1 MARLAIAMDL
11 GTSGF
16 RAQAIDLST
25 REILSTVITTRHP
38 LPGGNVMD
46 QLNFALRLGGE
57 AAQESV
63 VRAVNRVVG
72 ELRVPKEDVVLLG
85 VCGNPCQLSLFQGME
100 IRDLA
105 FAGERKLAAL
115 GVVPPARNAAI
126 IKAGAVNGLDLPRHC
141 EVLIP
146 PAVRHEVG
154 ADALAMMIVS
164 GMLERQETSIVTDFG
179 TNAEVALFHQG
190 TMFTGSTAA
199 GPALEGQQI
208 SCGRLAAPWVIADLE
223 QEGHWHRLI
232 LLDAELL
239 PVQGELIDLGRK
251 GVVEAAGTPQPVGIT
266 GTGTLAI
273 VDQALQAGF
282 IVLPDIETEDGR
294 LHLGEDLYFSREDLA
309 EAGKAIG
316 AVRAGHLTLCHE
328 AGIGPE
334 DIRTSYMS
342 GASGTYVDAIKA
354 QRLGMIPPRAH
365 TVYQVGNTS
374 LAMARRLVTEPGS
387 LDAMA
392 ELAAS
397 LRTRHCMFAAS
408 KVFQKAFLLELS
420 YWTEGMPMA
429 QYRRFLEK
437 FGLADLPPVQGAPE
451 IVHLV
456 KRDIEDLGK
465 MGLTTITD
473 IKRR

>member
-16 RAQAIDLST
+16 RAQAVDLAT
-25 REILSTVITTRHP
+25 CEILSTVITTRHP

-46 QLNFALRLGGE
+46 QLNFALRLRGE
-57 AAQESV
+57 AAQQSV
-63 VRAVNRVVG
+63 IRAVNRIVG
-72 ELRVPKEDVVLLG
+72 ELCVPKEDVVLLG
-85 VCGNPCQLSLFQGME
+85 VCGNPCQLSIFQGME

-115 GVVPPARNAAI
+115 GVEPAARNAAI
-126 IKAGAVNGLDLPRHC
+126 IQADAVSGLDLPRHC

-146 PAVRHEVG
+146 PAVCHEVG

-164 GMLERQETSIVTDFG
+164 GMLERKETSIVTDFG

-190 TMFTGSTAA
+190 TVFSGSTAA

-223 QEGHWHRLI
+223 PEGHWHRLI

-239 PVQGELIDLGRK
+239 PIQGELIDLGRQ
-251 GVVEAAGTPQPVGIT
+251 GVIEAAARPPAIGIT

-273 VDQALQAGF
+273 VDQALQAGL
-282 IVLPDIETEDGR
+282 IVLPDITTEDGR
-294 LHLGEDLYFSREDLA
+294 LHLGEKLFFNQEDLA

-328 AGIGPE
+328 AGINPE
-334 DIRTSYMS
+334 DIRTCYMS

-354 QRLGMIPPRAH
+354 QRLGMIPPGVR
-365 TVYQVGNTS
+365 TVYRW
-374 LAMARRLVTEPGS
+374 AI
-387 LDAMA
+387 
-392 ELAAS
+392 
-397 LRTRHCMFAAS
+397 
-408 KVFQKAFLLELS
+408 
-420 YWTEGMPMA
+420 
-429 QYRRFLEK
+429 
-437 FGLADLPPVQGAPE
+437 PPWPWPDVW
-451 IVHLV
+451 
-456 KRDIEDLGK
+456 
-465 MGLTTITD
+465 
-473 IKRR
+473 